1 MERDCRELPELLSLF
16 PLMNDSVFD
25 VASDAFATF
34 KARPLRPQCWNCD
47 VRG

>member
-1 MERDCRELPELLSLF
+1 
-16 PLMNDSVFD
+16 MNDSVFD